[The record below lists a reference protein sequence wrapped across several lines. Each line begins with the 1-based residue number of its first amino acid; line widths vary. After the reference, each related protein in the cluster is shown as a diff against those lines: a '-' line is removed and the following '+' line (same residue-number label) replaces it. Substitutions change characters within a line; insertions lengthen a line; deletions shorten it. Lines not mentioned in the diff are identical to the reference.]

1 MEKVVLTRQML
12 FFQASLH
19 WASSTMLGG
28 KGRWQKWQGLRPQAA
43 SSKPQPGRVAAL
55 PPVAGGSKQCHRWQL
70 YQPSIC
76 SPPLHPVPNPTP
88 NASHQNQPQ
97 KDCPTQRAS
106 CRTITAADI
115 AGKRSLSGA
124 RIVPNMTVNRPWES
138 SVCTTSTSCNN

>member
-1 MEKVVLTRQML
+1 MEKVALTRQML

-19 WASSTMLGG
+19 CIDWASCTMLRG

-43 SSKPQPGRVAAL
+43 SLKPQPATVAAL
-55 PPVAGGSKQCHRWQL
+55 PPW
-70 YQPSIC
+70 IF
-76 SPPLHPVPNPTP
+76 SPLPHPVPSPTP
-88 NASHQNQPQ
+88 NASNQSQPQ

-106 CRTITAADI
+106 CRTITEAGI
-115 AGKRSLSGA
+115 AGKKSLSEA